1 MPRKDKSP
9 ATEPVSRDAFLRS
22 INLVYDAGEPE
33 RIAHFRPTAKTVPLL
48 KALFDEED
56 DRAFFVVA
64 PYGSGK
70 SLTATYA
77 LQVIENRVDA
87 AGSVRQIADRLDSVS
102 PELARSVLGRSGSE
116 KKRGIAIALHGYCPN
131 VAEALRDA
139 AVQSMK
145 RLRLGREARPI
156 ESLPTDGPE
165 ALANVLAALH
175 RKAADS
181 GCDQVVLLWDEF
193 GRHLESLLREGRAST
208 LADIQVLAEF
218 VSRTRRVPV
227 TMGLFLHQSLL
238 QYAGGM
244 TQSVRSEWTKI
255 EGRFKTLQYVDDSKE
270 IYRLIAEVVASE
282 RGKATLSVADARKAA
297 AKCKEHGLFGEATRT
312 EIKDLLRGA
321 FPLEPATLY
330 LLPRLAARV
339 AQNERTLFSFLYSVD
354 MAGPVGP
361 AHLYDY
367 FGPVMRADT
376 SVGGTYRQWLET
388 ESALTKV
395 SSRRRARPS
404 RRRACSAS
412 ARAGRGPGPG
422 TVCFASP

>member
-1 MPRKDKSP
+1 M
-9 ATEPVSRDAFLRS
+9 
-22 INLVYDAGEPE
+22 
-33 RIAHFRPTAKTVPLL
+33 PLL
-48 KALFDEED
+48 KALFGEED

-77 LQVIENRVDA
+77 LQVIENRVEA

-102 PELARSVLGRSGSE
+102 PELASSVLRRSRSE
-116 KKRGIAIALHGYCPN
+116 EKRGIAIALHGYCPN

-139 AVQSMK
+139 AVLSMK
-145 RLRLGREARPI
+145 RLRLGRQARPI
-156 ESLPTDGPE
+156 ESLPADGPE

-218 VSRTRRVPV
+218 VSRTRKVPV

-282 RGKATLSVADARKAA
+282 RGRATLSVADARKAA
-297 AKCKEHGLFGEATRT
+297 AKCKEHGVVR
-312 EIKDLLRGA
+312 
-321 FPLEPATLY
+321 
-330 LLPRLAARV
+330 
-339 AQNERTLFSFLYSVD
+339 
-354 MAGPVGP
+354 
-361 AHLYDY
+361 
-367 FGPVMRADT
+367 
-376 SVGGTYRQWLET
+376 
-388 ESALTKV
+388 
-395 SSRRRARPS
+395 
-404 RRRACSAS
+404 
-412 ARAGRGPGPG
+412 
-422 TVCFASP
+422 

>member
-1 MPRKDKSP
+1 MDRRPWPTCWLPCTGRPR
-9 ATEPVSRDAFLRS
+9 
-22 INLVYDAGEPE
+22 
-33 RIAHFRPTAKTVPLL
+33 TA
-48 KALFDEED
+48 
-56 DRAFFVVA
+56 
-64 PYGSGK
+64 
-70 SLTATYA
+70 
-77 LQVIENRVDA
+77 
-87 AGSVRQIADRLDSVS
+87 
-102 PELARSVLGRSGSE
+102 
-116 KKRGIAIALHGYCPN
+116 
-131 VAEALRDA
+131 
-139 AVQSMK
+139 
-145 RLRLGREARPI
+145 
-156 ESLPTDGPE
+156 
-165 ALANVLAALH
+165 
-175 RKAADS
+175 

-193 GRHLESLLREGRAST
+193 GRHLESLLREGRASS

-395 SSRRRARPS
+395 SSQAESEALKAACLLSLGTSGERSRAGHGLLRFALKGYGEDDEGAAVVRHSGRSQAAPPPPPQRPGGRVARHRRRPSGPAGGGEAPAGRSLRRAGIPEQGSRPARLASRRVQRQALRPQVPRRPLRVRHHPPRVAAAGPVSHAAWIRVRTARCSTCWRRPTTRLPRRSRPS
-404 RRRACSAS
+404 
-412 ARAGRGPGPG
+412 GR
-422 TVCFASP
+422 T